1 MEKLSAFVRRI
12 RRSPKRIALTN
23 AESFSMSWPHQRAN
37 DAELPWFRCCYNNTL
52 LKSIPWKAPPPPHI
66 PLKAGDRRANWWK
79 CDKVADTSLS
89 VAEMLKAPGDEEAQQ
104 IRGLTKDIVHLGK
117 IPIEREEN
125 THYDDVIMSAI
136 ASQITSLT
144 IVYSIVYSD
153 QSKHQSSASLAFVW
167 GIHRGPRWIPRT
179 NGQLR
184 GKCFH
189 LMTSSCHRLPL

>member
-1 MEKLSAFVRRI
+1 MRRAFPCRDLI
-12 RRSPKRIALTN
+12 KGPMMRSFHDFVVVTITHCWSLFHGR
-23 AESFSMSWPHQRAN
+23 
-37 DAELPWFRCCYNNTL
+37 
-52 LKSIPWKAPPPPHI
+52 PPHI